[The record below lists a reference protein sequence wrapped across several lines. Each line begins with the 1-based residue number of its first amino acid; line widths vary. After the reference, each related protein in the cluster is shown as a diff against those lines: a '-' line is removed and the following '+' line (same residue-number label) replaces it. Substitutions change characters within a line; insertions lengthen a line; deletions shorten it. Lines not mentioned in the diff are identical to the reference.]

1 MMVTN
6 LYSSNE
12 GKSSLAAIGVPYDQ
26 FIAALPEAFKPY
38 SLASSTFV
46 TAVMLGGLCS
56 LFIAAI
62 MSKKGKRQIS

>member
-6 LYSSNE
+6 IYSTNE
-12 GKSSLAAIGVPYDQ
+12 GKSTLAAIGVSYDQ
-26 FIAALPEAFKPY
+26 FVTALPEAFQPY
-38 SLASSTFV
+38 SLASSSFV

-62 MSKKGKRQIS
+62 MSKKVKSQTL